1 MRMSDV
7 VSSMGLAI
15 FPVVALVLFLSVF
28 IGVVLQVTR
37 RNRRAELDGAA
48 FLPLAEEAA
57 SKTVHTTRAK
67 ARAEETAR

>member
-15 FPVVALVLFLSVF
+15 FPILALVLFLSVF

-37 RNRRAELDGAA
+37 KHRRAELDGAA

-57 SKTVHTTRAK
+57 SAPVHN
-67 ARAEETAR
+67 ARARAREKETDR